1 MMNPTANWSL
11 IPEHLRSSVEGY
23 LEYREHPG
31 DYAKDGE
38 LRIAVGRKLLN
49 LVATIESILPG
60 HWRTIGSRWCSSIA
74 PIPRLP

>member
-60 HWRTIGSRWCSSIA
+60 HWRANRQSMVQLHRTYPTA
-74 PIPRLP
+74 P